1 MAIIYSTGFQQS
13 ITNDGS
19 NSKPTMNII
28 EWDADYKN
36 NQGKMNVNINKNG
49 KKNKYQVKLKKNDL
63 ENILKMPTVN
73 QSLDQRLAHD
83 FAIFESSF
91 PKQNILNKSKSKI
104 KTNTNT
110 KKNYD
115 ELEDLFALRKKLMTP
130 YHFTH
135 HGTTNKTRKANKAK
149 EAKEANKANKQK
161 KVNNKKSRKNNKAK
175 GVTKFFNQFF

>member
-13 ITNDGS
+13 ITNDGI
-19 NSKPTMNII
+19 NSKPLINEI

-36 NQGKMNVNINKNG
+36 NQGTMNVNINKNG
-49 KKNKYQVKLKKNDL
+49 KKNKYQVKLKKKDL
-63 ENILKMPTVN
+63 ENILKMPVVN

-83 FAIFESSF
+83 FSILESELSF
-91 PKQNILNKSKSKI
+91 PKQNVLNKSKSKS
-104 KTNTNT
+104 

-130 YHFTH
+130 YHLTH
-135 HGTTNKTRKANKAK
+135 HGAINKTRKAKEVNKQH
-149 EAKEANKANKQK
+149 KQK
-161 KVNNKKSRKNNKAK
+161 KVNNKKSRKHNNNKAK

>member
-19 NSKPTMNII
+19 NSKPLINEI

-36 NQGKMNVNINKNG
+36 NQGKMNVKINKNG
-49 KKNKYQVKLKKNDL
+49 KKNKYQVKLNKNDL

-83 FAIFESSF
+83 FPIFESESSF
-91 PKQNILNKSKSKI
+91 PKQNILNKSKFKSKS
-104 KTNTNT
+104 
-110 KKNYD
+110 KKNYN
-115 ELEDLFALRKKLMTP
+115 ELEDLFTLRKKLMTP
-130 YHFTH
+130 YHLTH
-135 HGTTNKTRKANKAK
+135 HGTINKTRKVRQQT
-149 EAKEANKANKQK
+149 KQNPKK
-161 KVNNKKSRKNNKAK
+161 KVNNKKSRKNKNNKAK

>member
-13 ITNDGS
+13 ITNDGV
-19 NSKPTMNII
+19 NSKPAMNII

-36 NQGKMNVNINKNG
+36 NQGKMNVKINKNG
-49 KKNKYQVKLKKNDL
+49 KKNKYQVKLNKNDL
-63 ENILKMPTVN
+63 ENLLKMPAVN

-83 FAIFESSF
+83 FPILESESSF
-91 PKQNILNKSKSKI
+91 PKQNVLNKSKSKS
-104 KTNTNT
+104 KS

-130 YHFTH
+130 YHLTH
-135 HGTTNKTRKANKAK
+135 HGTINKTRKVRQQT
-149 EAKEANKANKQK
+149 KQNPKK
-161 KVNNKKSRKNNKAK
+161 KVNNKKSRKNKNNKAK

>member
-13 ITNDGS
+13 ITNDGL
-19 NSKPTMNII
+19 NSKPVINEIQ
-28 EWDADYKN
+28 WDADYKN

-49 KKNKYQVKLKKNDL
+49 KKNKYQVKLNKNDL

-83 FAIFESSF
+83 FSIFESSF
-91 PKQNILNKSKSKI
+91 PKQNVLNKSQSKR
-104 KTNTNT
+104 
-110 KKNYD
+110 NYD
-115 ELEDLFALRKKLMTP
+115 DLEDLFTLRKKLMTP

-149 EAKEANKANKQK
+149 EANKAKRQPKQK
-161 KVNNKKSRKNNKAK
+161 KINNMSQKNNKNKAK